1 MIYEVDVMPLY
12 VLHVL
17 KPEPCSTGDC
27 GRGLQG
33 AGSMEARAAEV
44 TAGMPC
50 DSVTLSL
57 GLYVSNLR
65 YRWLSIRLLT
75 DPGLQKLKDRGVAFS
90 DL

>member
-12 VLHVL
+12 VIHVF
-17 KPEPCSTGDC
+17 KPEPCSIGDC
-27 GRGLQG
+27 GRGLEG

-57 GLYVSNLR
+57 
-65 YRWLSIRLLT
+65 
-75 DPGLQKLKDRGVAFS
+75 
-90 DL
+90 